1 VGEALE
7 SVILRVLETKRPKN
21 VKELVGFVQ
30 EQVSASFNEVS
41 KEIKNLQHKGL
52 LVLEEKRTIENRFLV
67 GLFSRKDFWFW
78 GTIIFAIITFI
89 SILIIPEFGTPL
101 SYIRYAL
108 GFIFAAF
115 FPGYCLIE
123 ALFPKRDTMDE
134 IERFTFSVGLSFA
147 VTSLVGLVLS
157 FTPFGLTLTTALG
170 TLGLIVIVLAIIAFK
185 RRYNSLP

>member
-1 VGEALE
+1 MGEALE
-7 SVILRVLETKRPKN
+7 SVILRVLETERPKN
-21 VKELVGFVQ
+21 VKELIELVQ
-30 EQVSASFNEVS
+30 QQVSASFNEVS
-41 KEIKNLQHKGL
+41 REIKNLQQKEL
-52 LVLEEKRTIENRFLV
+52 LVLENQKTIENRFLV

-89 SILIIPEFGTPL
+89 SILIIPEVGTPL
-101 SYIRYAL
+101 SYVRYAF

-123 ALFPKRDTMDE
+123 ALFPKKGAMDE

-147 VTSLVGLVLS
+147 VTSLVGLMLS

-170 TLGLIVIVLAIIAFK
+170 TLGIIVIVLTIVAFK
-185 RRYNSLP
+185 RRCNSLS